1 MLSDLLLLAP
11 AAIVF
16 AILLLLSLR
25 DRAVVDV
32 AQPEDRTPEEG
43 PPSNAIVVDGSNV
56 MYWGGEPS
64 ALILSQVLRAIE
76 NKGYAPIV
84 FYDANVGYVLGD
96 RYYDELKM
104 ASVTGVAKENIC
116 VVDKGVVADQAILAF
131 SKDHKLRIVSN
142 DRYRDWR
149 GQFPH
154 VKRKGRLV
162 RGTCKSGAV
171 KLPAL

>member
-16 AILLLLSLR
+16 AILLLLSRR
-25 DRAVVDV
+25 DKAVPDVEENV
-32 AQPEDRTPEEG
+32 AQEDKV
-43 PPSNAIVVDGSNV
+43 PSNAIVVDGSNV

-64 ALILSQVLRAIE
+64 PLNLSLVLRTIE
-76 NKGYAPIV
+76 KKGYAPIV
-84 FYDANVGYVLGD
+84 FFDANVGYVLGD
-96 RYYDELKM
+96 HYYDELKL
-104 ASVTGVAKENIC
+104 ALVTGVAKEHIC

-131 SKDHKLRIVSN
+131 SKDHKLRIVTN

-154 VKRKGRLV
+154 VKRKGALV
-162 RGTCKSGAV
+162 KGTCQSGSV
-171 KLPAL
+171 RLPML